1 MKPIFGR
8 GPSLPIR
15 LALAVV
21 ASLLLIIADGRYHSF
36 TNAKLYLN
44 TLVSPLQYLANSPR
58 WMLDSA
64 SNQLMTNQ
72 TLLAQSKRLENE
84 LFLLRDDLL
93 LLSHLEQENK
103 RLRDLLGSPIRRDTR
118 RMVAEILAV
127 DTDPFSHQV
136 VIDKGTLVGVFEGQP
151 VLNEQGVV
159 GQVISVGKNTSRVL
173 LITDTS
179 HGIPVRVARN
189 DIRAIASGSGQLD
202 RLLLHNITRNT
213 DIKEGDVLLSS
224 GLAGRFPEGYP
235 VGRVHRVGYEEG
247 QPFADIRVQPFAAL
261 DRVRYV
267 LLLWPEPKLSESD
280 EELADANAEL
290 GTETSTEPK
299 TDAKHQGSSAA
310 AEQVSE

>member
-15 LALAVV
+15 LVLAVV
-21 ASLLLIIADGRYHSF
+21 VSLALIIADSRYHSF
-36 TNAKLYLN
+36 TGVKVYLN
-44 TLVSPLQYLANSPR
+44 SLVSPLQYMANSPR
-58 WMLDSA
+58 ILLDSA
-64 SNQLMTNQ
+64 SNQLMSRQALLSQ
-72 TLLAQSKRLENE
+72 TQRLEQE

-93 LLSHLEQENK
+93 RLRHLEQENQ
-103 RLRDLLGSPIRRDTR
+103 RLRDLLGSPVRFDTR
-118 RMVAEILAV
+118 RMVAEIMAV
-127 DTDPFSHQV
+127 DTDPFTHQV
-136 VIDKGTLVGVFEGQP
+136 VIDKGSLQGVTEGQP

-159 GQVISVGKNTSRVL
+159 GQVVSVGKTTSRVL

-213 DIKEGDVLLSS
+213 DIQEGDILLSS

-235 VGRVHRVGYEEG
+235 VGRVSRVGYEEG

-261 DRVRYV
+261 DRVRYL
-267 LLLWPEPKLSESD
+267 LLLWPESRVIDVD
-280 EELADANAEL
+280 EP
-290 GTETSTEPK
+290 SPEP
-299 TDAKHQGSSAA
+299 AA
-310 AEQVSE
+310 APQEQASQ

>member
-21 ASLLLIIADGRYHSF
+21 ASLVLIIADSRYHSF
-36 TNAKLYLN
+36 TEAKVYLN
-44 TLVSPLQYLANSPR
+44 SLVSPLQYVANSPR
-58 WMLDSA
+58 LLLDSA
-64 SNQLMTNQ
+64 STQLMSRQ
-72 TLLAQSKRLENE
+72 SLLAQSQRMEQE

-93 LLSHLEQENK
+93 RLRHLSQENQ
-103 RLRDLLGSPIRRDTR
+103 RLRDLLGSPVRFDTR
-118 RMVAEILAV
+118 RMVAEIMAV

-136 VIDKGTLVGVFEGQP
+136 VIDKGSLVGVFEGQP

-159 GQVISVGKNTSRVL
+159 GQVISVGKTTSRVL

-213 DIKEGDVLLSS
+213 DIREGDVLLSS

-235 VGRVHRVGYEEG
+235 VGRVSRVGYEEG

-261 DRVRYV
+261 DRVRYL
-267 LLLWPEPKLSESD
+267 LLLWPEPQIID
-280 EELADANAEL
+280 VDDAVP
-290 GTETSTEPK
+290 SP
-299 TDAKHQGSSAA
+299 A
-310 AEQVSE
+310 AEGAAQ

>member
-21 ASLLLIIADGRYHSF
+21 ASLVLIIADSRYHSF
-36 TNAKLYLN
+36 TEAKVYLN
-44 TLVSPLQYLANSPR
+44 SLVSPLQYVANSPR
-58 WMLDSA
+58 LLLDSA
-64 SNQLMTNQ
+64 SSQLMSRQ
-72 TLLAQSKRLENE
+72 SLLAQSQRMEQE

-93 LLSHLEQENK
+93 RLRHLEQENQ
-103 RLRDLLGSPIRRDTR
+103 RLRDLLGSPVRFDTR
-118 RMVAEILAV
+118 RMVAEIMAV

-136 VIDKGTLVGVFEGQP
+136 VIDKGSLVGVFEGQP

-159 GQVISVGKNTSRVL
+159 GQVISVGKTTSRVL

-213 DIKEGDVLLSS
+213 DIREGDVLLSS

-235 VGRVHRVGYEEG
+235 VGRVSRVGYEEG
-247 QPFADIRVQPFAAL
+247 QPFADIRVKPFAAL
-261 DRVRYV
+261 DRVRYL
-267 LLLWPEPKLSESD
+267 LLLWPEPQVID
-280 EELADANAEL
+280 VDDAVA
-290 GTETSTEPK
+290 
-299 TDAKHQGSSAA
+299 SSAA
-310 AEQVSE
+310 EGAPQ

>member
-21 ASLLLIIADGRYHSF
+21 ASLVLIIADSRYHSF
-36 TNAKLYLN
+36 TEAKVYLN
-44 TLVSPLQYLANSPR
+44 SLVSPLQYVANSPR
-58 WMLDSA
+58 LLLDSA
-64 SNQLMTNQ
+64 SSQLMSRQ
-72 TLLAQSKRLENE
+72 SLLAQSQRMEQE

-93 LLSHLEQENK
+93 RLRHLEQENQ
-103 RLRDLLGSPIRRDTR
+103 RLRDLLGSPVRFDTR
-118 RMVAEILAV
+118 RMVAEIMAV

-136 VIDKGTLVGVFEGQP
+136 VIDKGSLVGVFEGQP

-159 GQVISVGKNTSRVL
+159 GQVISVGKTTSRVL

-213 DIKEGDVLLSS
+213 DIREGDVLLSS

-235 VGRVHRVGYEEG
+235 VGRVSRVGYEEG
-247 QPFADIRVQPFAAL
+247 QPFADIRVKPFAAL
-261 DRVRYV
+261 DRVRYL
-267 LLLWPEPKLSESD
+267 LLLWPEPQVIDVDDVAAS
-280 EELADANAEL
+280 
-290 GTETSTEPK
+290 P
-299 TDAKHQGSSAA
+299 A
-310 AEQVSE
+310 AEGAPQ

>member
-21 ASLLLIIADGRYHSF
+21 ASVLLIIADGRFHSF
-36 TNAKLYLN
+36 NGAKLYLN

-58 WMLDSA
+58 LLLDSA
-64 SNQLMTNQ
+64 SSQLMSNQ
-72 TLLAQSKRLENE
+72 TLLAQSQRLENE

-93 LLSHLEQENK
+93 RLRHLEQENI
-103 RLRDLLGSPIRRDTR
+103 RLRDLLGSPLRHDAR
-118 RMVAEILAV
+118 RMVAEIMAV

-136 VIDKGTLVGVFEGQP
+136 VIDKGSLIGVFEGQP

-235 VGRVHRVGYEEG
+235 VGKVSRVGYEEG

-261 DRVRYV
+261 DRLRYL
-267 LLLWPEPKLSESD
+267 LLLWPEPKLSDIEA
-280 EELADANAEL
+280 LTL
-290 GTETSTEPK
+290 K
-299 TDAKHQGSSAA
+299 TDSAVEETA
-310 AEQVSE
+310 TP

>member
-21 ASLLLIIADGRYHSF
+21 ASLALIVADSRYASF
-36 TNAKLYLN
+36 NEVKVYLN
-44 TLVSPLQYLANSPR
+44 SLVSPLQYMANSPR
-58 WMLDSA
+58 ILLDSA
-64 SNQLMTNQ
+64 STQLMSRQ
-72 TLLAQSKRLENE
+72 ALLAHSQRMEQE

-93 LLSHLEQENK
+93 RLRHLEQENQ
-103 RLRDLLGSPIRRDTR
+103 RLRDLLGSPVRYDTR
-118 RMVAEILAV
+118 RMVAEIMAV

-136 VIDKGTLVGVFEGQP
+136 VIDKGSLQGVFEGQP

-159 GQVISVGKNTSRVL
+159 GQVISVGKTTSRVL
-173 LITDTS
+173 LITDIS

-202 RLLLHNITRNT
+202 SLRLHNITRNT
-213 DIKEGDVLLSS
+213 DIREGDVLLSS

-235 VGRVHRVGYEEG
+235 VGRVSRVGYEEG

-261 DRVRYV
+261 DRVRYL
-267 LLLWPEPKLSESD
+267 LLLWPAPRVIDVDEDLVQTEESR
-280 EELADANAEL
+280 
-290 GTETSTEPK
+290 S
-299 TDAKHQGSSAA
+299 
-310 AEQVSE
+310 